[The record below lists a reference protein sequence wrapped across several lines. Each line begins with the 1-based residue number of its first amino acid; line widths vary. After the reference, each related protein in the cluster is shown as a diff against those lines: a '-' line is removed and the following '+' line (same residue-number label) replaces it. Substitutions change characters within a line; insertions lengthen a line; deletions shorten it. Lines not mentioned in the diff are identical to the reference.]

1 MQIFHSI
8 YLEFVRKLVAH
19 LPGVNEKLCFETPA
33 FYAGD
38 KLFARFKEDGE
49 TLVIYTE
56 ERERWMEN
64 DPETFFITDHYKN
77 YKYMLIALGSVK
89 KSVLTELL
97 TEAWKKRAAKRLLKE
112 FDIH

>member
-1 MQIFHSI
+1 MLIFYSI
-8 YLEFVRKLVAH
+8 YLEFVRKSVAH
-19 LPGVNEKLCFETPA
+19 LPGVSEKLCFETPA

-56 ERERWMEN
+56 EREKWMEA

-77 YKYMLIALGSVK
+77 YKYMLIALGSVEQP
-89 KSVLTELL
+89 VLKDLL
-97 TEAWKKRAAKRLLKE
+97 TAAWKKRATKRLLKE
-112 FDIH
+112 FEIL